1 MISYMSCYAYE
12 KMIHWII
19 FELLCLK
26 TGFGVACWSLF
37 RIEGGS
43 TLAGN

>member
-1 MISYMSCYAYE
+1 MISYMSYFA
-12 KMIHWII
+12 
-19 FELLCLK
+19 LK

-37 RIEGGS
+37 GIEGGS